1 MSFWNGVRRA
11 FGLGNDSDE
20 EEEEYDSALPTYAAQ
35 PRVSAPV
42 PTVTPVQSITGAHT
56 GSASAT
62 ALPEHNDE
70 DEAAGD
76 HPAQADAELAG
87 DLFDALIE
95 QFNQAQPE
103 FVRECLSTEAQ
114 RAYLFNSLSENLRT
128 RMERALTDCTTS
140 SSRTTGE
147 TERLR
152 KRINELETEIETTE
166 ALRQENRKLHLS
178 VERQKRALLDRIN
191 DLESQVAKYHS
202 EKEKFYTEKHN
213 PADSALIETS
223 TARVKELEQTVA
235 DKEKELSER
244 ESKIAEHEARIAEME
259 KSIAERDDTIA
270 GHQSEM
276 AEQVSIREQ
285 LEVKIQMSDH
295 MINDLRNQ
303 VAAARQEYEDT
314 CTQQQLALEQIH
326 DQVATFEQVKE
337 RLENRISELK
347 ESLKQEKARNLD
359 EQISRLNEEN
369 ASLRHT
375 IENNLYNQA
384 NSEMKLRNEIK
395 QLKLQLE
402 NSNAQSITA
411 SPEGTYESKK
421 DARAEESPVSP
432 HQAIS
437 PAEPSKSQSKRRGR
451 PKKVKIDDELDNTD
465 WFSHSGGHKDDPDFG
480 YHEPPRR
487 PSNDNA
493 AQLSLF

>member
-1 MSFWNGVRRA
+1 MSFWNGVKRA
-11 FGLGNDSDE
+11 FGLGNDCDE

-35 PRVSAPV
+35 PRVSAPA
-42 PTVTPVQSITGAHT
+42 PTVAPVQNTTGAH
-56 GSASAT
+56 SASAT
-62 ALPEHNDE
+62 TPALPEHKND
-70 DEAAGD
+70 DD
-76 HPAQADAELAG
+76 TPDDQTKADADLAG

-95 QFNQAQPE
+95 QFNQAQPD
-103 FVRECLSTEAQ
+103 FVRQCLSTEAQ
-114 RAYLFNSLSENLRT
+114 RAYLLNSLSENLRT
-128 RMERALTDCTTS
+128 RMQRALSDRATS
-140 SSRTTGE
+140 APQPTGE
-147 TERLR
+147 TERMQR
-152 KRINELETEIETTE
+152 RITALESEVKTTE
-166 ALRQENRKLHLS
+166 ALRQENKKLHLS

-191 DLESQVAKYHS
+191 DLEAQVAKHHS
-202 EKEKFYTEKHN
+202 EKEKFYTEKRN
-213 PADSALIETS
+213 PADAALIETS
-223 TARVKELEQTVA
+223 NARVKELEQSVA
-235 DKEKELSER
+235 DKEKALSER
-244 ESKIAEHEARIAEME
+244 ESTIAEHEAKIAEME
-259 KSIAERDDTIA
+259 KSIAERDTTIA
-270 GHQSEM
+270 GHRNEM
-276 AEQVSIREQ
+276 AEQASIREQ

-303 VAAARQEYEDT
+303 AAAARHEYEDT
-314 CTQQQLALEQIH
+314 CAQQQLALDQIN
-326 DQVATFEQVKE
+326 DRVASFEQVKE

-347 ESLKQEKARNLD
+347 ESLRQEKARNLD

-395 QLKLQLE
+395 QLKRQLE
-402 NSNAQSITA
+402 NSKAPSVTA
-411 SPEGTYESKK
+411 SPAGTYESKK
-421 DARAEESPVSP
+421 GSHAEESAVSP

-437 PAEPSKSQSKRRGR
+437 TAEPPKPQPRRRGR

-465 WFSHSGGHKDDPDFG
+465 WFSNNGGGHKEDPDFG